1 MMMMNKSIRELILL
15 CLLLAVA
22 TTANTADTTA
32 GAEDSS
38 GVIQDQNRSYTRGG
52 RTNSRQLPTTTKR
65 PPTKRPTRSPTRFPT
80 RFPTRSPT
88 NSVSIRQ
95 LHIFWLDLLQYLY
108 TPLMILISSNN
119 SCSQLHPRLL
129 IQKQAMIQIQES
141 KNGLPARPSGMHSSR
156 LVAILHHTM
165 DTIWCISKI
174 LAITNTV
181 FNTVLL

>member
-52 RTNSRQLPTTTKR
+52 RANSRQLPTTTKR
-65 PPTKRPTRSPTRFPT
+65 PPTKRPTRSPT

-95 LHIFWLDLLQYLY
+95 LHIFWLDLLQYFD
-108 TPLMILISSNN
+108 TPLMILISSNTD
-119 SCSQLHPRLL
+119 CSQLYPRLS
-129 IQKQAMIQIQES
+129 IPKQAMIRIQES
-141 KNGLPARPSGMHSSR
+141 KYGQPTRPSGIHSSR

-165 DTIWCISKI
+165 DMKWCISKI

-181 FNTVLL
+181 FNTV